1 MDQVRLRPELWCLF
15 HRMSCFF
22 MWRSGAQPWW
32 WLSFGARMI
41 SAVFQSGRVNTSHSH
56 LHVWWRSTSQINQ
69 YQGFWMV
76 LDGSGWLWMVLNGF
90 TMVFGWFWQ
99 LADYLQFLKEIVTL
113 SPSQLKGVAVDFP
126 EFLILMP
133 GMPRGCPGDRAK
145 LSRGCLEL
153 PSGND

>member
-1 MDQVRLRPELWCLF
+1 MVFISQDVLLL
-15 HRMSCFF
+15 HV
-22 MWRSGAQPWW
+22 AQWGPT
-32 WLSFGARMI
+32 LMM
-41 SAVFQSGRVNTSHSH
+41 AVF
-56 LHVWWRSTSQINQ
+56 RSENDICSIPKWTCQYISFSSSCLMKINQ
-69 YQGFWMV
+69 PDQPVPGF